1 MLTDER
7 MNVRVTRTEV
17 PTWGSLKMRRK
28 FLSPWNVVV
37 VFCSLWMMVRIRCL
51 PVASMTGLPSLSNIG
66 TRSRVIS
73 VLLSILRKA
82 M

>member
-1 MLTDER
+1 MLTVEK

-17 PTWGSLKMRRK
+17 ATWGSLKMRRK
-28 FLSPWNVVV
+28 FVSPWKVVV
-37 VFCSLWMMVRIRCL
+37 LIWFLWMMVFIRCL
-51 PVASMTGLPSLSNIG
+51 PLASMMGSPSSLNIG